1 MDIEVEVLLL
11 VYKQLG
17 GHMNPLIVNLFY
29 WRYEAFFVVLLTF
42 VVNPREYFVFPL
54 CTGLYNNGLVII
66 FYESM
71 HYVVSDELF
80 ICLRLSKNVIIYQA
94 EYVPSCWER

>member
-1 MDIEVEVLLL
+1 MDIEVEVWLL

-54 CTGLYNNGLVII
+54 CTELYNNGLVII

-80 ICLRLSKNVIIYQA
+80 ICLRLSKNVY
-94 EYVPSCWER
+94 YLSG